1 MSHSSSGNLMVH
13 RVWPTPAAYALI
25 CKLNFF
31 LIWEFVFFSFS
42 SLSLCWGGGG
52 LFFVRFVFLSSELR
66 SFYSNQEQFVTALY
80 HIPKILHQKYNQ
92 KIWRKHHPLHKRKY
106 FTRSVDST
114 MLKSDWACLLG
125 PGNKCEKAWECW
137 ASKYHD
143 DYDGAEADTRWWRWG
158 GREWDMNNS
167 PSWRRSFHP
176 EAEDWAPCRWW
187 P

>member
-1 MSHSSSGNLMVH
+1 MSHSSSGNLTVH
-13 RVWPTPAAYALI
+13 RVWATPAAYALI

-31 LIWEFVFFSFS
+31 LIWEFVFFFF
-42 SLSLCWGGGG
+42 SLSMLGMGGGG
-52 LFFVRFVFLSSELR
+52 GGGYFLFVSFFYPPA

-92 KIWRKHHPLHKRKY
+92 KIWSKRHPLYKRKY
-106 FTRSVDST
+106 FTHYVDS
-114 MLKSDWACLLG
+114 
-125 PGNKCEKAWECW
+125 GNKCEKAWECW
-137 ASKYHD
+137 ASKYHN